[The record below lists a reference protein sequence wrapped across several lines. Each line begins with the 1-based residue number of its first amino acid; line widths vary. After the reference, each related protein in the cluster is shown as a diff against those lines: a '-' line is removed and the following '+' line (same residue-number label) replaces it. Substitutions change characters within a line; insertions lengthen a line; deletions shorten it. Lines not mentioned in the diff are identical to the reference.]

1 MNARRLDKADSNAVC
16 IHLSDVN
23 RQEGFPDRI
32 ITLEHPHWSAEIG
45 RGSSSD
51 IVASPQPA
59 NAWFTSKVMSR
70 HHAELRADPRT
81 RMLMIKDKGSM
92 HGTLLNGTRVPI
104 SGLEILPD
112 DIITFG
118 TQVVAKDNTFSPL
131 KTSVTYQWT
140 EDDVHQVETG
150 QSSSTNTTNTFTAD
164 YSDADICSE
173 YDDEIEVVGE
183 SVRQPSVEILQSTFV
198 RPVAA
203 SSANTSPRADSE
215 RRTSSITAP
224 TDSSSVMDEA
234 ENRQKDDQVTPAKA
248 RVLPIFNDS
257 ESETGESL
265 RHPPRADSA
274 LGDDNGSDGESS
286 LDYNPSENN
295 PELYGFDEEYD
306 DEEEYDQDE
315 EMDNEEQDHGDAMP
329 SESPLVVPHRTC
341 CSSSIPI
348 SAPLREPSP
357 SDAAM
362 AKPRPSSP
370 TRYPTLFSTMGPSPP
385 PITPQPAF
393 APSPLKS
400 HNLSGTSLALSP
412 GPLSCTHP
420 PFTYAPSYQ
429 FHSSYPTISNNG
441 PFGYSISSYDPYDV
455 IQSKAPPSFQS
466 SRPSVPMQATYPS
479 PLVQSLHTSPKVP
492 VWAQSANED
501 PRCCQPNVTLKRKAD
516 EMSSDNDNDW
526 ISEGQ
531 AEDLDKVPPP
541 QAPLTSP
548 RSPVWQ
554 PESPEI
560 PRFQVNV
567 APWTSEPENTV
578 SDAVSTAGDL
588 TKDVEPVGAEV
599 IAVEPSS
606 TNAQEAKAP
615 VEPIEPL
622 VPAARVEVVQ
632 PPPRKKT
639 KISESADQ
647 RASSTARTAMKY
659 AAVALAGGAAGAM
672 GTVYALA
679 SLPPDYFTSA
689 I

>member
-1 MNARRLDKADSNAVC
+1 VC

-45 RGSSSD
+45 RGSSSE

-70 HHAELRADPRT
+70 HHAELKADPKT

-92 HGTLLNGTRVPI
+92 HGTLLNGARVPI
-104 SGLEILPD
+104 SGLEVLPD

-140 EDDVHQVETG
+140 EDDIHQVKTG
-150 QSSSTNTTNTFTAD
+150 QSSFTNITNTFTAD

-183 SVRQPSVEILQSTFV
+183 SVRQPSLEILQPTFV

-203 SSANTSPRADSE
+203 SSANTSPRTDSE

-224 TDSSSVMDEA
+224 TDRSSVMDEA
-234 ENRQKDDQVTPAKA
+234 PNRQKDEQVTPSKA

-265 RHPPRADSA
+265 HHPPRAGSA
-274 LGDDNGSDGESS
+274 LGDDSGSDDGSS
-286 LDYNPSENN
+286 LDYNPLENN
-295 PELYGFDEEYD
+295 PELYGFDEEYE

-315 EMDNEEQDHGDAMP
+315 EIDNEEQEHGHAMR
-329 SESPLVVPHRTC
+329 SEPPLVVPHRTC
-341 CSSSIPI
+341 CSSSVPT

-370 TRYPTLFSTMGPSPP
+370 TRYPSLFSMAPPPP
-385 PITPQPAF
+385 PITPRPAF
-393 APSPLKS
+393 SPSPSKS
-400 HNLSGTSLALSP
+400 HNLPGASLALSP
-412 GPLSCTHP
+412 GPIPCTQP

-429 FHSSYPTISNNG
+429 FQSSYPTISNNG
-441 PFGYSISSYDPYDV
+441 PFGYSITSYDPYDI
-455 IQSKAPPSFQS
+455 IQSTTPPSFQS
-466 SRPSVPMQATYPS
+466 SRPSVPLEAMYPP
-479 PLVQSLHTSPKVP
+479 PLIQSLHASPKVP
-492 VWAQSANED
+492 VWAQSANEG
-501 PRCCQPNVTLKRKAD
+501 PRYCQPTFTLKRKAD
-516 EMSSDNDNDW
+516 EMCSDDDDDW
-526 ISEGQ
+526 SSEGQ
-531 AEDLDKVPPP
+531 VEDLDKVSSPR
-541 QAPLTSP
+541 APLTSP

-560 PRFQVNV
+560 QRLRVNV
-567 APWTSEPENTV
+567 APCTSEPEAVV
-578 SDAVSTAGDL
+578 SDAVSNAGDL
-588 TKDVEPVGAEV
+588 TKDIEPAGTEV
-599 IAVEPSS
+599 PAVESS
-606 TNAQEAKAP
+606 NATAEELKAL

-622 VPAARVEVVQ
+622 VPAVQVKAVQ
-632 PPPRKKT
+632 PPPRKKI
-639 KISESADQ
+639 KINKSAVQ
-647 RASSTARTAMKY
+647 HVTSTARTAMKY
-659 AAVALAGGAAGAM
+659 AAVALAGGAAAAM

-679 SLPPDYFTSA
+679 SLPPDYFASA